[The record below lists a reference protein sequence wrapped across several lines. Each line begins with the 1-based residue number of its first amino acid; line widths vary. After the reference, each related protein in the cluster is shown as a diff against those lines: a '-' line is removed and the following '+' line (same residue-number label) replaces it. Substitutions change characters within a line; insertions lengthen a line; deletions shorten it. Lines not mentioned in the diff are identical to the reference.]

1 MTQPTEGRAPRAARV
16 VAYALLSSAVLLRLS
31 WPFRPPLTHVDE
43 GGWPLSVR
51 EWAVDGLVTF
61 DFHKAPLYHLVLG
74 TLYRIAPPTMLTARL
89 LSVILGL
96 VSLAL
101 LWWIAVRLLADRRAA
116 LWSVLL
122 WASCFPASDLAGR
135 ALIEPLQLMLLLA
148 LLAALCSHGRR
159 AGPLVALA
167 TAALLLTKANALV
180 ALPGLGL
187 ALFWDRAGP
196 LHVRRDAKAAGLAA
210 GIALAAFAFV
220 GLWLLDPDTF
230 RRGWDATVVRPD
242 VITAPGSLRLGRFV
256 LDPRLVEQGLE
267 YLAGQTPFL
276 FAIGM
281 LGALRALSLRS
292 ATAPALALGPML
304 ILVLLQGDQPPQY
317 FATLY
322 PLLALAAAGL
332 MGALNEGPGGRSV
345 WPTLAVAV
353 IAAEGMSRTVAASVL
368 LPPPERPAVEWLRSH
383 TDRSAPVMAAPYI
396 LMQLRNPAVSAFVVP
411 TFPAPPDAAALA
423 RTGVRWIAVD
433 SREWGSYAGQAGLD
447 STIVEAGFSA
457 CCERVFSDPAVRLWR
472 VREPEPTAR

>member
-1 MTQPTEGRAPRAARV
+1 
-16 VAYALLSSAVLLRLS
+16 VAYALLSAAVLLRLS

-51 EWAVDGLVTF
+51 EWAVDGIVTF

-74 TLYRIAPPTMLTARL
+74 ALYRVAPPTMFTARL
-89 LSVILGL
+89 LSVLLGL
-96 VSLAL
+96 MSLAL

-196 LHVRRDAKAAGLAA
+196 LHESRNAKAAGLAA
-210 GIALAAFAFV
+210 GVGLAAVAFV
-220 GLWLLDPDTF
+220 GLWMLDPDTF
-230 RRGWDATVVRPD
+230 RRGWDATVSRPD
-242 VITAPGSLRLGRFV
+242 VITARGSLRLGRFV
-256 LDPRLVEQGLE
+256 LDPRLVEHGLE
-267 YLAGQTPFL
+267 HLASQTPFL

-281 LGALRALSLRS
+281 LGAVRALSLRS
-292 ATAPALALGPML
+292 ATAPALALVPML
-304 ILVLLQGDQPPQY
+304 MLVLLQGDQPPQY

-332 MGALNEGPGGRSV
+332 LAALNEGPGGRAV
-345 WPTLAVAV
+345 WPTIAVAL
-353 IAAEGMSRTVAASVL
+353 IAVEGMSRTVATSVL

-383 TDRSAPVMAAPYI
+383 TDRTAPVMAAPYI
-396 LMQLRNPAVSAFVVP
+396 LMQLRNPALSAFVEP
-411 TFPAPPDAAALA
+411 TFPAAPDTATIA
-423 RTGVRWIAVD
+423 RTGARWIAVD
-433 SREWGSYAGQAGLD
+433 SREWDSYARKAGLD
-447 STIVEAGFSA
+447 STMMEAGFRE
-457 CCERVFSDPAVRLWR
+457 CCERVFSDRAVRLYR
-472 VREPEPTAR
+472 IREPDPTAR